1 MGTRF
6 GGASLARVRVWRV
19 RVRVRKSTKI
29 VKGKSRRQVYLNV
42 CRAASYLAGKTSKD
56 TYKTRVK
63 QIVMRVLAFWD
74 ALEAYLPPA
83 ERVGLPGSEALPF
96 EAALT
101 EAADVA
107 GLYRPRDRFA
117 YKGDFGHG
125 LLAAGST
132 GKAGAAVLAARA
144 ALRSGLGLLTVS
156 TTPDNRT
163 ILQTAVPEAM
173 VEAGPLPPRP
183 FADYAAVGVGPAFGL
198 DEAAGA
204 RLDDLLQRAATAA
217 LPVVLD
223 ADALT
228 LLARRPALADGL
240 RRLSGSICTPHYG
253 ELRRLVG
260 PWRDAADR
268 MARQQAFSDRYG
280 TVVVGK
286 GAYTFITFPAAGA
299 TGSTDGLSPVLSPV
313 ARLNPTG
320 NAGMATGGSGDVLTG
335 IILGLLA
342 QGYRPAE
349 AAVAGVYLH
358 GLSGDLAAAET
369 GEASLTAGDLVA
381 HLPAAF
387 KAWARGFAPAEADAT
402 RTL

>member
-1 MGTRF
+1 M
-6 GGASLARVRVWRV
+6 
-19 RVRVRKSTKI
+19 
-29 VKGKSRRQVYLNV
+29 
-42 CRAASYLAGKTSKD
+42 RA
-56 TYKTRVK
+56 
-63 QIVMRVLAFWD
+63 LAFWD
-74 ALEAYLPPA
+74 ALAAYLPPA
-83 ERVGLPGSEALPF
+83 ERAGLPASEALPF
-96 EAALT
+96 EAAVT
-101 EAADVA
+101 EAGDVA

-144 ALRSGLGLLTVS
+144 ALRCGLGLLTVS

-173 VEAGPLPPRP
+173 CEAGPLPPRP

-198 DEAAGA
+198 DEAAAA
-204 RLDDLLQRAATAA
+204 RLDECLQRAATAA

-228 LLARRPALADGL
+228 LLARHPALADGL
-240 RRLSGSICTPHYG
+240 SRLSGSVCTPHYG

-268 MARQQAFSDRYG
+268 MARQQAFSDRYH

-286 GAYTFITFPAAGA
+286 GAYTFITFPSVAA
-299 TGSTDGLSPVLSPV
+299 DGLSPALSPV
-313 ARLNPTG
+313 ARINPTG

-335 IILGLLA
+335 ILLGLLA
-342 QGYRPAE
+342 QGYTPAE

-358 GLSGDLAAAET
+358 GLSGDLAAAAL
-369 GEASLTAGDLVA
+369 GEASLVAGDLVTY
-381 HLPAAF
+381 LPAAF
-387 KAWARGFAPAEADAT
+387 KAWADGAPALADADAT